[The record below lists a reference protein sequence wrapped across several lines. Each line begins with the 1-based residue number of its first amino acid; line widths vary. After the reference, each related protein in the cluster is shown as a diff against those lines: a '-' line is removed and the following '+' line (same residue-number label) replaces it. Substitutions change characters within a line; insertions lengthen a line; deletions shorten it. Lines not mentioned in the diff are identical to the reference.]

1 MEYKYDFTELNDM
14 LNFQNF
20 HSPQEIAAK
29 LDRMAVFM
37 TRCCLSLSDDER
49 HMFLSD
55 LSKHIEFLDRLSYD
69 LRSITPVK

>member
-14 LNFQNF
+14 LNF

-37 TRCCLSLSDDER
+37 TRCCLSLSDNER

-55 LSKHIEFLDRLSYD
+55 LSKHIEFLDGLSYD

>member
-14 LNFQNF
+14 LNF
-20 HSPQEIAAK
+20 HSAQEIAAK

-55 LSKHIEFLDRLSYD
+55 LSKSY
-69 LRSITPVK
+69 RVS